1 MSPNCKGGKG
11 LTTEAD
17 RRPCTLTVARH
28 YGLQMQEG
36 REFSDFALF
45 CGTYCALHLEPCA
58 C

>member
-11 LTTEAD
+11 LTTEMD
-17 RRPCTLTVARH
+17 RRPCALTIARL

-36 REFSDFALF
+36 RGFSDFVLF
-45 CGTYCALHLEPCA
+45 CGTYCALNLEPCA